1 MPRKIRWSK
10 YWIIKFLKKLV
21 EKGIRKI
28 HHLRPI
34 FGILVADMLEYL
46 LLFAPNSHYVQVR
59 REFFYTEKIWIGAS
73 KRGPSQA
80 NYSRL
85 ENES

>member
-34 FGILVADMLEYL
+34 FGILVADMLEYI
-46 LLFAPNSHYVQVR
+46 LLFAPNSHDVQVR
-59 REFFYTEKIWIGAS
+59 REFFLYREDMDRGLK
-73 KRGPSQA
+73 KRTISSQLFQV
-80 NYSRL
+80 RK
-85 ENES
+85 